1 MAILLAFYL
10 TFMLVAMVLPTVRVW
25 RATGVNP
32 LTLPK
37 DDSAAGFVGRMFK
50 LLIATLGLYLVT
62 GALGLHRGLG
72 TIAQLHHP
80 WLEMAGWALLG
91 ASVFW
96 VVIAQYQMGKSWRV
110 GIDEQVKTDLVSQGL
125 FKLSRNPIF
134 LGMIVQITGLFFV
147 MPDAITLTI
156 LVTAF
161 MLISVQI
168 RFEEEFLARQHGD
181 AYDAFRKS
189 VRRWI

>member
-1 MAILLAFYL
+1 MTILLAFYL
-10 TFMLVAMVLPTVRVW
+10 TFMFVAMALPTFRVW

-62 GALGLHRGLG
+62 GALGLHQGFG
-72 TIAQLHHP
+72 SIAQLHHP
-80 WLEMAGWALLG
+80 WLKMAGWTLLG

-96 VVIAQYQMGKSWRV
+96 VVIAQFQMGQSWRV
-110 GIDEQVKTDLVSQGL
+110 GIDDNVKTELVSRGL
-125 FKLSRNPIF
+125 FKISRNPIF
-134 LGMIVQITGLFFV
+134 LGMIVQIAGLFFV
-147 MPDAITLTI
+147 LPDAITLTI

-161 MLISVQI
+161 MLISVQV
-168 RFEEEFLARQHGD
+168 RFEEEFLAKQHGE
-181 AYDAFRKS
+181 AYTAFAKS

>member
-10 TFMLVAMVLPTVRVW
+10 TFMLVAMALPTIRVW

-50 LLIATLGLYLVT
+50 LLIATLGLYLMT
-62 GALGLHRGLG
+62 GTLALHHGVGAI
-72 TIAQLHHP
+72 TQLHHP
-80 WLEMAGWALLG
+80 WMKTAGWTLLG

-96 VVIAQYQMGKSWRV
+96 VVVAQFQMGQSWRV
-110 GIDEQVKTDLVSQGL
+110 GIDENVKTELVSRGL
-125 FKLSRNPIF
+125 FKLSRNPIL
-134 LGMIVQITGLFFV
+134 LGMIVQITGLFLV

-168 RFEEEFLARQHGD
+168 RFEEEFLARQHGA